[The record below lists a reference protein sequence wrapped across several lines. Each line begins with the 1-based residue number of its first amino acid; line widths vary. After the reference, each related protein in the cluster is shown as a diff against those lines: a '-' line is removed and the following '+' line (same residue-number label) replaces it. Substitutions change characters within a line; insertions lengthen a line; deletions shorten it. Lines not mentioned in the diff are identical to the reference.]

1 MISITLPKSA
11 NLRVALILLAA
22 VAATPG
28 FTQSRFGADADRQQ
42 EIVER
47 IALEEARSGPYS
59 EDLIAPLSDL
69 ALLYQDRGEHDL
81 AGAAITRARQVVRA
95 NEGLHSLEQIPLLQQ
110 LIANEEVLGRL
121 ETANELE
128 QELLTLAKRHPDDLR
143 TVPVFREIA
152 AKRMTLLRQYL
163 AGEFPPQMV
172 LGCYHGWPRGG
183 VYQGSINRD
192 STSCI
197 AGNRNDA
204 IRTIVADAQTNYA
217 AAIAVMLRKGLYWSD
232 ELQSLELELVRSI
245 DVLRDRGAHDQRFR
259 DSGLTEARLDLEP
272 WRSWWD
278 AVRPLAEWELAQPP
292 ASSEQGE
299 QPAGQQKPS
308 EPATELG
315 QVTHPSAELVD
326 YGFGRKSLERLLA
339 YEKATSA
346 PLPEQIAALVR
357 VADWD
362 LLYSYNS
369 RALGQYER
377 AHELLKQAGAPASI
391 AELFSP
397 ITPVVLPTFVP
408 NPLDSDATEA
418 STRYIDVAFE
428 VSRYGDSRRIE
439 ILDTTMNATD
449 ADKTHLVRLI
459 QRSRFRPRLTEG
471 ELARASPVVLRYYLP
486 E

>member
-1 MISITLPKSA
+1 MISKTLPKSA
-11 NLRVALILLAA
+11 NLCAAIILLAG

-47 IALEEARSGPYS
+47 IALEETRSGPYS

-69 ALLYQDRGEHDL
+69 ALLYQDRGDHEL
-81 AGAAITRARQVVRA
+81 AVAVIARVRQVVRA

-121 ETANELE
+121 ETAKELE
-128 QELLTLAKRHPDDLR
+128 QELLTLAKRHPDDMR
-143 TVPVFREIA
+143 TVPVFRETA

-172 LGCYHGWPRGG
+172 LGCYYGWPRGD
-183 VYQGSINRD
+183 VYRGSINRE
-192 STSCI
+192 STSCH

-204 IRTIVADAQTNYA
+204 IRTILADAQTNYA
-217 AAIAVMLRKGLYWSD
+217 DAIAVMLRNGLYSSD
-232 ELQSLELELVRSI
+232 ELQNLELELVRSI
-245 DVLRDRGAHDQRFR
+245 DVIRDGGAHDKRFR
-259 DSGLTEARLDLEP
+259 DDGLTAARLDLEP

-292 ASSEQGE
+292 ASFEQGE
-299 QPAGQQKPS
+299 QPAGQHKPL
-308 EPATELG
+308 EPASELG

-326 YGFGRKSLERLLA
+326 YGFGRRSLERLLA
-339 YEKATSA
+339 YENATSA

-369 RALGQYER
+369 RALEQYER
-377 AHELLKQAGAPASI
+377 AHELLKQAGAQASI
-391 AELFSP
+391 DELFAP
-397 ITPVVLPTFVP
+397 IIPVVLPTFVP
-408 NPLDSDATEA
+408 NPLASYATEA
-418 STRYIDVAFE
+418 STGYIDVAFE
-428 VSRYGDSRRIE
+428 VGRYGDIRRIE
-439 ILDTTMNATD
+439 ILDTTMDATD
-449 ADKTHLVRLI
+449 ADKTHLVQLI
-459 QRSRFRPRLTEG
+459 QRSRFRPRLTDG
-471 ELARASPVVLRYYLP
+471 ELARASPVVLRYYLT